1 MIEAIMRMKMLCLTI
16 RIKRNDELQGKRLHN
31 VLLDFL
37 IQNKIAGATVWT
49 GVDGFGKRKRAT
61 IKIEGIT
68 INMPLI
74 IEVIDEPTKLEP
86 LLPQI
91 KRMVDDNGI
100 ITLHQVE
107 II

>member
-1 MIEAIMRMKMLCLTI
+1 MKMLCLTI

-49 GVDGFGKRKRAT
+49 GVDGFGKRKMAT

-100 ITLHQVE
+100 VTLHEVDT
-107 II
+107 I

>member
-1 MIEAIMRMKMLCLTI
+1 MKMLCLTI

>member
-1 MIEAIMRMKMLCLTI
+1 MRMKMLCITI
-16 RIKRNDELQGKRLHN
+16 RIKRNDEVQGKRLHN

-61 IKIEGIT
+61 IKLEGIT
-68 INMPLI
+68 INMPMI

-91 KRMVDDNGI
+91 KRMIDDNGI
-100 ITLHQVE
+100 ITLHPVD

>member
-1 MIEAIMRMKMLCLTI
+1 M
-16 RIKRNDELQGKRLHN
+16 KRNDEVQGKRLHN

-37 IQNKIAGATVWT
+37 MQNKIAGATVWT

-61 IKIEGIT
+61 IKLEGIT
-68 INMPLI
+68 INMPMI

-91 KRMVDDNGI
+91 KRMIDDNGI
-100 ITLHQVE
+100 ITLHPVD

>member
-1 MIEAIMRMKMLCLTI
+1 MLCLTI

-31 VLLDFL
+31 LLLDFL
-37 IQNKIAGATVWT
+37 MQNKIAGATVWT

-100 ITLHQVE
+100 VSLHEVD

>member
-1 MIEAIMRMKMLCLTI
+1 MRMKMLCLTI

-37 IQNKIAGATVWT
+37 VQNKIAGATVWT

-61 IKIEGIT
+61 IEIEGIT

-100 ITLHQVE
+100 VTLHQVD